1 MVQTE
6 TDVRQRYKEALELL
20 VEKLKQDP
28 YILAAVLFG
37 SLSYDTVWEKSD
49 IDLYLIGRDE
59 KKPIRDFSLVENG
72 INIHAVLFPRSK
84 FKQGLE
90 GGLQGSFVHSS
101 FARSTLLFSRDETI
115 SEYYENVNRVGARDR
130 ELQLL
135 VKGSWVLAQ
144 LTKAEKWLVVKK
156 DPAYSFLWLMY
167 AVTDL
172 ANIEVILHNE
182 VPGRE
187 VIHQALTL
195 NPEFFGAIY
204 TDMVHGEKTE
214 ATLRRALQLV
224 DEYLTEKL
232 YLLYKQILDYLAEA
246 GGIRTTWE
254 MDEYFKK
261 QAQTHGLGIAYEWLA
276 DRGILSKVPQPRRLH
291 EKSPVTVD
299 EAAYYYDD
307 HAR

>member
-1 MVQTE
+1 
-6 TDVRQRYKEALELL
+6 
-20 VEKLKQDP
+20 
-28 YILAAVLFG
+28 
-37 SLSYDTVWEKSD
+37 
-49 IDLYLIGRDE
+49 
-59 KKPIRDFSLVENG
+59 
-72 INIHAVLFPRSK
+72 
-84 FKQGLE
+84 
-90 GGLQGSFVHSS
+90 
-101 FARSTLLFSRDETI
+101 
-115 SEYYENVNRVGARDR
+115 
-130 ELQLL
+130 
-135 VKGSWVLAQ
+135 
-144 LTKAEKWLVVKK
+144 
-156 DPAYSFLWLMY
+156 
-167 AVTDL
+167 
-172 ANIEVILHNE
+172 

-187 VIHQALTL
+187 VIHQALTP

-232 YLLYKQILDYLAEA
+232 YLLYKPILDYLAEA